1 MSSFAS
7 LGTALS
13 ALYAQRH
20 GMDITGQNV
29 ANANTDGYSRQ
40 RVRMEAMGGVTG
52 AQLHSRRMMAGGG
65 VKVVD
70 FQRLRDSFLEL
81 RALQE
86 QSAGAAL
93 RTSQTTLA
101 RIELSFSEPGPN
113 GLQAQLAE
121 FWSGWDDLANRP
133 GDPGARSQVL
143 ERAATVVEGFN
154 RAASD
159 LVGLRASL
167 TDQLRSRLND
177 VNNAAARIAELNQS
191 IQSATNAGLSP
202 NELLDQRDRL
212 VNELS
217 NLVTVSTRDGAAGS
231 VDVYVGGSALV
242 RGNTTEALGVTVD
255 TVTGDA
261 TVTWSRLGVAAELAG
276 GETGGLV
283 AAVNTVVPGYQQR
296 LDQVADTFRTT
307 VNTQHVAGDDLVPAT
322 PTDPLFT
329 GSGAAGLA
337 VNPAVAADPNRVA
350 AAAAGA
356 GALDA
361 GNALA
366 MADLAGLV
374 NGPDSQYRSLIADLG
389 ADAQRANRQVS
400 IQGQIAAQVDAAR
413 KAQSSVNLDEEMT
426 NMIAFQHAYDAAA
439 RFMTAVDQTLD
450 TLLNMG
456 MVGR

>member
-1 MSSFAS
+1 MSSFAA

-13 ALYAQRH
+13 ALFAQRH

-29 ANANTDGYSRQ
+29 ANANTEGYSRQ
-40 RVRMEAMGGVTG
+40 RVRMEATGGVTG
-52 AQLHSRRMMAGGG
+52 AQLHTRRMMAGGG
-65 VKVVD
+65 VRVVD
-70 FQRLRDSFLEL
+70 FQRLRDTFLEM

-86 QSAGAAL
+86 QSAGSAL
-93 RTSQTTLA
+93 KTNQTVLA
-101 RIELSFSEPGPN
+101 RIELSFAEPGAN

-143 ERAATVVEGFN
+143 ERASTVVDGFN

-159 LVGLRASL
+159 LAGLRSSL
-167 TDQLRSRLND
+167 TDQLRSRLGD

-202 NELLDQRDRL
+202 NELLDQRDLL

-217 NLVTVSTRDGAAGS
+217 SLVTVSTREGPAGS

-242 RGNTTEALGVTVD
+242 RGNTTEPLGVTVD
-255 TVTGDA
+255 ATTGNA
-261 TVTWSRLGVAAELAG
+261 AVVWSRIGVPADLGG
-276 GETGGLV
+276 GESGGLL
-283 AAVNTVVPGYQQR
+283 AAVNTVVPAYRQR
-296 LDQVADTFRTT
+296 LDQVADAFRTT
-307 VNTQHVAGDDLVPAT
+307 VNAQHVAGDDLVPAT
-322 PTDPLFT
+322 PTEPLFT
-329 GSGAAGLA
+329 GSGAAGLSL
-337 VNPAVAADPNRVA
+337 NPVVANDPDRVA

-356 GALDA
+356 GELDA
-361 GNALA
+361 ANALA
-366 MADLAGLV
+366 MADLGGLV
-374 NGPDSQYRSLIADLG
+374 DGPDSQYRSLIADLG
-389 ADAQRANRQVS
+389 ADAQRANRQVG

-413 KAQSSVNLDEEMT
+413 RSQSSVNLDEEMT

-450 TLLNMG
+450 TLLRMG